1 MEHISRGR
9 VNFLIAGQLFLSSFI
24 TVPRG
29 RVNFLIAG
37 QLRPPGDSVELR
49 TPGVG
54 ALVASRAPGDK
65 KGARFDL
72 VFGISPPPYTA
83 ASIVFIR
90 FFIY

>member
-1 MEHISRGR
+1 MNVRQHEQHSG
-9 VNFLIAGQLFLSSFI
+9 GSS
-24 TVPRG
+24 

-72 VFGISPPPYTA
+72 VFGISPPPLYR
-83 ASIVFIR
+83 SFYSKPVPS
-90 FFIY
+90 